1 MDTQNTPIHFRMW
14 NHNFWFLTLANLFV
28 TMAAYSLVPFI
39 PMQMHNDGYSWSDIA
54 IIMGSFGLGMFVLG
68 PFVGYWVERYRR
80 NRVCTFAM
88 FLFFV
93 ASLGLRQMDVLHDSG
108 VDFMS
113 ILGLRLLQGMVYGLA
128 GMVIHST
135 LVLDTC
141 ESLWRTEACHTLS
154 YFSRFGYALGP
165 LTILAVSN
173 IWGDNA
179 ASFLSPALALVA
191 IVLISLVK
199 FPFRA
204 PNEVSHRFSL
214 DRFLLPK
221 GRLLFANVLFVTT
234 TFGLWLSFP
243 FPMASYA
250 WLLLGFA
257 LAVLAEKYV
266 FADANLKSEAL
277 TGMLLSFVSFLLLAA
292 CDIHLVSR
300 AVPLLMGLGMGL
312 MGSRYLLFFIKL
324 SSHCQRGSSQSS
336 FFLSWELGIWFGLF
350 LGYSVFHES
359 FSYAE
364 YTAMAIIA
372 IVFLFYN
379 YFLHGWYMNHKN
391 R

>member
-93 ASLGLRQMDVLHDSG
+93 ASLGLRQMDVLHDRG
-108 VDFMS
+108 VDYMC

-165 LTILAVSN
+165 LAILAVSHL
-173 IWGDNA
+173 WGDNA
-179 ASFLSPALALVA
+179 ASFLSPALALAA
-191 IVLISLVK
+191 IVLISMVK

-221 GRLLFANVLFVTT
+221 SCLLFVNVLFVTT
-234 TFGLWLSFP
+234 TFGLWLSLP
-243 FPMASYA
+243 FPMEGYA

-277 TGMLLSFVSFLLLAA
+277 TGMLLSFVSFLLLAT
-292 CDIHLVSR
+292 CEVHLVSR
-300 AVPLLMGLGMGL
+300 AVPLLMGSGMGL

-324 SSHCQRGSSQSS
+324 SSHCERGSSQSS
-336 FFLSWELGIWFGLF
+336 FFLSWELGIWLGLF
-350 LGYSVFHES
+350 LGYSVFHEL

-372 IVFLFYN
+372 LAFLFYN